1 MPARPRFPD
10 TSFIN
15 NWPCGMQTRLLSVFA
30 TAMLCGLTV
39 FNAHAAAQGLLEI
52 YQQAKQHDPQLAAAG
67 HGNQAAQELIELAKA
82 GYRPN
87 VAFSASANANHTNLK
102 YSTNTVPFPSGSN
115 SFEGYAAK
123 VEARQPIYRKENL
136 ERIDLSK
143 VQVGISDKQ
152 LHLTQQQ
159 LMLRTTQAYF
169 DVLQAQDRIDLLL
182 AQKQAIHEQLQ
193 QARTSFEAG
202 INTVTDVHEA
212 QARFDLIVAQE
223 IAAQNELAVANH
235 SLQAIIGKTPATLA
249 KVRDDLQI
257 PPTLK
262 PMQDWQD
269 VTAAS
274 NLNLQ
279 IQQAQI
285 ELSERNI
292 AIAQS
297 GHYPTLDAVASYT
310 DSHYNGSQNV
320 FGTDLQN
327 AVIGVELSVPIYL
340 GGAVDS
346 RIRQAAYT
354 KQQAQDNLE
363 NVSRQTT
370 LDTQR
375 AYLGLSSSM
384 AQIKALEQALQSSQ
398 SQLDATKLG
407 NEVGIRTSVDLL
419 NARQQYFSAKRDL
432 LQARYNYLVNII
444 RLKTASG
451 IINEADLQ
459 DIDQQLVKN

>member
-1 MPARPRFPD
+1 MTFSRPAHW
-10 TSFIN
+10 IL
-15 NWPCGMQTRLLSVFA
+15 LLSS
-30 TAMLCGLTV
+30 LWLGPW
-39 FNAHAAAQGLLEI
+39 AAAAPQSLFDVYL
-52 YQQAKQHDPQLAAAG
+52 QAKQNDPQLAAAG
-67 HGNQAAQELIELAKA
+67 HGNLAAQELIEQAKA

-87 VAFSASANANHTNLK
+87 VALSASTTANHTDLK
-102 YSTNTVPFPSGSN
+102 YNTANVPLPAGVN
-115 SFEGYAAK
+115 RFEGYAAK

-143 VQVGISDKQ
+143 VQVSVTDKQ

-169 DVLQAQDRIDLLL
+169 DVLQAQDRIELLA
-182 AQKQAIHEQLQ
+182 AQKQAIQQQLQ
-193 QARTSFEAG
+193 QAKASFETG
-202 INTVTDVHEA
+202 ITTVTDLHEA
-212 QARFDLIVAQE
+212 QARYDLIVAQE
-223 IAAQNELAVANH
+223 IAAENEQAVAQH
-235 SLQAIIGKTPATLA
+235 SLQAIIGNPPQTLA

-257 PPTLK
+257 TPALK
-262 PMQDWQD
+262 PMQDWQT

-274 NLNLQ
+274 NLNIQ

-285 ELSERNI
+285 DISDRNI
-292 AIAQS
+292 SIAQS

-310 DSHYNGSQNV
+310 DSHYNGSQNR

-327 AVIGVELSVPIYL
+327 AVIGVELNVPIYL

-346 RIRQAAYT
+346 RIRQASYN
-354 KQQAQDNLE
+354 KQKAQDDLE
-363 NVSRQTT
+363 NVHRQTM
-370 LDTQR
+370 LETQR
-375 AYLGLSSSM
+375 AYLGLSSSI

-407 NEVGIRTSVDLL
+407 YEVGIRTSVDLL
-419 NARQQYFSAKRDL
+419 NARQQHFSAKRDL
-432 LQARYNYLVNII
+432 LQARYNYLVSII

-459 DIDQQLVKN
+459 DIDQQLTKR